1 MNQTLPPLPIE
12 ATLGP
17 AGIRRIMVGVM
28 LALLLGAMD
37 QTIVAPGL
45 PTIGR
50 ELSDLEHLPWV
61 VTAYLLS
68 ATAVT
73 PLYGKLSDI
82 HGRRTM
88 LLVAVTIFI
97 AGSVFCALAASLP
110 MLILARFLQGL
121 GGGGLIVLPQTIV
134 GDLIAPRDR
143 PRYQAYLAAVYMT
156 SSILGPVFGGFFA
169 EHLHWSLIFWI
180 NLPLGALALAM
191 TWNELHRLP
200 QNHRPH
206 RLDVVGAI
214 LMILATTLLLLAL
227 SWGGR
232 TYAWSSLEI
241 LTLLAGS
248 GVAFALFAGRLMT
261 ASEPFIPLTVMFNPV
276 VAAGVTASFFAV
288 GAMVGL
294 SIYVPIYFEAVR
306 GLNAARS
313 GLYLVALMTGTVVG
327 AIITGKVMGVTPRYK
342 RTPMAGLAL
351 SVVATA
357 TLAATANDLSL
368 FWFVVLLAIMGVGI
382 GTQFPVTT
390 VGVQNAVQPHEL
402 GTATAN
408 LNFFRSLGSAVL
420 VAAYGAIFLGG
431 IGGGAEHIASIDAL
445 AAGAAR
451 NGKDLGMVFQVIFAA
466 AALTLVIAFIGL
478 AAMKELPLR
487 GAAERPGTPAKQ
499 A

>member
-12 ATLGP
+12 AALGP

-50 ELSDLEHLPWV
+50 ELADLEHLPWV

-97 AGSVFCALAASLP
+97 AGSVFCALAANLP
-110 MLILARFLQGL
+110 MLILARFVQGL

-156 SSILGPVFGGFFA
+156 SSILGPVFGGLFA

-261 ASEPFIPLTVMFNPV
+261 ASEPFIPLTVMLNPV

-294 SIYVPIYFEAVR
+294 SIYLPIYFEAVR
-306 GLNAARS
+306 GLNAAQS
-313 GLYLVALMTGTVVG
+313 GLYLMALMTGTVCG
-327 AIITGKVMGVTPRYK
+327 AIITGKVMGATPRYK

-420 VAAYGAIFLGG
+420 VAAYGAILLGG
-431 IGGGAEHIASIDAL
+431 IGDGAEHIATIDGL
-445 AAGAAR
+445 AAEAAR
-451 NGKDLGMVFQVIFAA
+451 NGKDLGTVFQVIFAA
-466 AALTLVIAFIGL
+466 AALTLAIAFIGL